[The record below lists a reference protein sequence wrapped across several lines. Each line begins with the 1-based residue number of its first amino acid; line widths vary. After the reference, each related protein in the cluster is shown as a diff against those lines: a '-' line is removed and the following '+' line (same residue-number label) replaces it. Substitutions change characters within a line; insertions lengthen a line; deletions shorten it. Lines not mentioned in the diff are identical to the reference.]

1 MNQVEIARKLKI
13 SQTTV
18 SLVLNNPSTSKVS
31 KEKRQKIMDMM
42 RNSNY
47 LLKAHNGKTWNIGY
61 VLRPNFNIGNS
72 FYNRFF
78 SGIQEGSI
86 EAGYNVIVD
95 NVDIRTSKLII
106 HRKVDGI
113 ILEDKLDIKTLNDLA
128 RKIPLV
134 VLNDSIWE
142 NICDS
147 VVPDNQGGIIKAL
160 DHLIE
165 HGHSK
170 IAFLGMLPPNKRI
183 DGLLKDRKN
192 MFENE
197 LSSRGFPINRNFI
210 KTPAIK
216 AISVEE
222 TKKTI
227 SETLV
232 SWMKLSEAPTA
243 VICSSDFNGALLLQA
258 AVEKN
263 IKVPEE
269 LSVIGTDNTD
279 RCECT
284 CPTLTSIDHNAMEMG
299 RLAVELLLKRI
310 SNADRSFVRVSC
322 ASILF
327 IRKSSGPLKI
337 K

>member
-42 RNSNY
+42 RDSNY

-61 VLRPNFNIGNS
+61 VLGSRFNISNS

-78 SGIQEGSI
+78 KGIQEVAS

-113 ILEDKLDIKTLNDLA
+113 ILEDKLDIKTLNDLT

-160 DHLIE
+160 DHLIG
-165 HGHSK
+165 HGHSR
-170 IAFLGMLPPNKRI
+170 IAFLGILPPDKKI

-192 MFENE
+192 VFENE

-210 KTPAIK
+210 KMSAIK
-216 AISVEE
+216 TVSVEE

-227 SETLV
+227 FEILV
-232 SWMKLSEAPTA
+232 SWMALSEAPTA
-243 VICSSDFNGALLLQA
+243 VICSNDFYGALLLQA
-258 AVEKN
+258 AILEK
-263 IKVPEE
+263 IKVPDA
-269 LSVIGTDNTD
+269 LSVIGIDNTD

-284 CPTLTSIDHNAMEMG
+284 HPTLTSIDHNAVEMG
-299 RLAVELLLKRI
+299 RLAVELLLNRI
-310 SNADRSFVRVSC
+310 RNADRSFVRVSC
-322 ASILF
+322 ASSLF